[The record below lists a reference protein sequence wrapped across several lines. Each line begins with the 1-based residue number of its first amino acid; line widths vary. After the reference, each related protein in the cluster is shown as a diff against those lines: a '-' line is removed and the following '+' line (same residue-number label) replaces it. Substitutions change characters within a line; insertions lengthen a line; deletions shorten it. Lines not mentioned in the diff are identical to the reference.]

1 MDPPDRAVPGKS
13 GLGRGLTKPRT
24 TGAPAHERPI
34 ESTDVMTGA
43 LPFSSPDAAFLLE
56 TAEAAA
62 REIMRVYAGEF
73 GVDLKG
79 GVEPVTQADRAADA
93 LIVKALAARFPEDA
107 ILSEENGLQ
116 EAGRAGRRVWF
127 IDPVDGTKEFIKRN
141 GEFSVQIGRSAD
153 GVPDLGIV
161 LQPATGDVWMA
172 ALGEGCFHRA
182 PGSVWERVRIPSRCV
197 GAVVLA
203 ISRSHPSMLA
213 VRANRALGSDRQ
225 LEKGGVGL
233 KLMAIAAGA
242 AHYYLNDSNS
252 TKAWDVAA
260 PQILFT
266 EAGGIVTD
274 LRGEPFRY
282 DVADYRHRHGLLA
295 ACDGEL
301 HQRLL
306 EFIRRERPDA

>member
-1 MDPPDRAVPGKS
+1 
-13 GLGRGLTKPRT
+13 
-24 TGAPAHERPI
+24 
-34 ESTDVMTGA
+34 MTGA

>member
-1 MDPPDRAVPGKS
+1 MDSPDRAVPGQS
-13 GLGRGLTKPRT
+13 GRGRSLTNTRT

-34 ESTDVMTGA
+34 EPNDVMTGA
-43 LPFSSPDAAFLLE
+43 LPLSCPDAAFLLE

-62 REIMRVYAGEF
+62 REIMRIYAGEF

-79 GVEPVTQADRAADA
+79 GIEPVTQADRAADA
-93 LIVKALAARFPEDA
+93 LIVRTIAARFPEDA

-127 IDPVDGTKEFIKRN
+127 IDPIDGTKEFIKRN

-161 LQPATGDVWMA
+161 LQPATGDVWIA
-172 ALGEGCFHRA
+172 ARGEGCFHRA
-182 PGSVWERVRIPSRCV
+182 PGRLWERVRIPARGG

-213 VRANRALGSDRQ
+213 VRVNRALESNRQ

-282 DVADYRHRHGLLA
+282 NVDDYRHRHGLLA

-301 HQRLL
+301 HRRLL
-306 EFIRRERPDA
+306 EIISSEQRGG